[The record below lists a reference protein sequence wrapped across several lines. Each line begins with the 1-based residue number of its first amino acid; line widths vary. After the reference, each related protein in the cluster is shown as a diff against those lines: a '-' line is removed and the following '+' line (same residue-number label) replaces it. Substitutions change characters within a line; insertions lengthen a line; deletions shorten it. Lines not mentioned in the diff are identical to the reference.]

1 MPKLS
6 KYLFSSLVILYVLQ
20 ALSCSNSRYL
30 SEKESLYLG
39 SKVTIMDSA
48 LSKSVKSGLA
58 AQLEEAV
65 RPKPNSSFLTVR
77 LKLTLYNLAGVP
89 KKEKGFRNWL
99 RNKIGEP
106 PVLGSEVN
114 IDGNNKVLVN
124 ILQNQGY
131 FSAVSA
137 GTKETKKKKT
147 KVFFEVYAG
156 PQTLI
161 RNIFYEKSDTSVLAQ
176 DVADR
181 ESKSLL
187 KTGEPY
193 NLDVIKS
200 ERIRID
206 NILKNKGYYYF
217 SPDYILIDAD
227 TGIGNNQADL
237 TLKMKYNEM
246 PRNAYKKYSINQVT
260 IFSNYRLNN
269 TSRRSSDST
278 FRRRNPSAEDTVKY
292 DDFRLVDRQKLYR
305 PYVFY
310 QAMQLKPG
318 ELYNKRDQNIALNRL
333 VTLGAFKFVK
343 NEFTPVRDSS
353 RNLLDVSYL
362 LTPYARKAFNVEFG
376 GFTQNDSRGGLRGSF
391 GWKNK
396 NLFRG
401 AEIFTVKLTGSFE
414 AQYGGG
420 IQSQRPNAYNFGLET
435 NLNIPRFIV
444 PFVQIKP
451 SGMYI
456 PRTIISAAYN
466 YSHRVGMYRVNS
478 LSFGYGYNWK
488 EDAAKDHKLFPF
500 NITFVKTD
508 TLDKAKA
515 DSFNLT
521 NLIYNGIIFG
531 PTYEYTYNSQLTGA
545 NRKNNYYFSGL
556 IDLSGNLV
564 GIAQNASITDNPKKI
579 FGSNYAQYL
588 KFQADF
594 RYYRNLT
601 EKTVL
606 ATRIMFGYG
615 YSYGNSNK
623 LPNVKQFFS
632 GGSSSLRGF
641 ASRLVGPGTYNEFYV
656 KGTHKQFEILGDIK
670 TEANIEYRAKL
681 YRFIEGAVFADA
693 GNIWLQNA
701 NNTDFP
707 GGNFSSDFYKE
718 LAVDAGVGI
727 RFDFS
732 ILLLRFDFAFP
743 VRKPWL
749 PEKERWRFND
759 IRFGDPDWRRE
770 NLFFNL
776 AIGYPF

>member
-20 ALSCSNSRYL
+20 AMSCSNSRYL

-58 AQLEEAV
+58 AQLEESV
-65 RPKPNSSFLTVR
+65 RPKPNSSFLTIR

-131 FSAVSA
+131 FSAVST

-161 RNIFYEKSDTSVLAQ
+161 RNIFYEKSDSSVLAQ

-187 KTGEPY
+187 KTGDPY
-193 NLDVIKS
+193 NLDVIKN

-237 TLKMKYNEM
+237 ILKMKYNEM

-269 TSRRSSDST
+269 ATRKGSDST

-292 DDFRLVDRQKLYR
+292 DGFRLVDRQKLYR

-343 NEFTPVRDSS
+343 NEFTPVRDST
-353 RNLLDVSYL
+353 RNLLDVTYL

-391 GWKNK
+391 SWRNK
-396 NLFRG
+396 NLFKG

-435 NLNIPRFIV
+435 NLNIPRFVV

-456 PRTIISAAYN
+456 PRTIIAAAYN

-531 PTYEYTYNSQLTGA
+531 PTYEYTYNSQLTGT

-564 GIAQNASITDNPKKI
+564 GIAQNASVTDNPKKI

-718 LAVDAGVGI
+718 LAVDAGIGI